1 MKKTRL
7 ALALASCLVAGSA
20 MAQSSVTVSGLVDAY
35 VGSMKN
41 SGDTG
46 SKASVGAGGMTTS
59 WIGFKGVEDLGGGL
73 KAEFNLTSFFR
84 PDTGASGR
92 FDGSDTLFSRD
103 ANIALSGNY
112 GRFMMGRGLAPSFLP
127 TVLFNPFGDSFT
139 FSPLVLHVYTP
150 SGNFGARTWPQ
161 ANAADSGW
169 SNEIIYTTPKFG
181 GLQANLHYQFGEVA
195 GQTGKKNIGANVL
208 YFNGGL
214 ALTGLYFDAQVANP
228 LSTSA
233 LLDAT
238 PVYSSINRQKTWMVG
253 ATYDFK
259 VVKLYG
265 TYQASKDTTAGTAQ
279 GKDKVYSV
287 GLSAPVGNGSVL
299 AGFART
305 KRTGDLYGT
314 ELARNTTSVGYDYFL
329 SKRTDVYAIV
339 MNDKISSQGTG
350 VSFGLGMRHRF

>member
-7 ALALASCLVAGSA
+7 ALALASCMVAGSA

-46 SKASVGAGGMTTS
+46 SKASVGSGGMTTS
-59 WIGFKGVEDLGGGL
+59 WIGFKGIEDLGGGL
-73 KAEFNLTSFFR
+73 RAEFALTSFFQA
-84 PDTGASGR
+84 DTGAYGR
-92 FDGSDTLFSRD
+92 FGGDNLFSRD
-103 ANIALSGNY
+103 ANVGLAGDF
-112 GRFMMGRGLAPSFLP
+112 GRVSLGRGLAPSFLP

-150 SGNFGARTWPQ
+150 SGNFGSRTWTQ

-169 SNEIIYTTPKFG
+169 SNEVIYTTPKFG
-181 GLQANLHYQFGEVA
+181 GLQANVHYQFGEVA
-195 GQTGKKNIGANVL
+195 GQSGKKNIGVNAL

-214 ALTGLYFDAQVANP
+214 ALTGLYFDAQVSNP
-228 LSTSA
+228 NSGA
-233 LLDAT
+233 AIIDAT
-238 PVYSSINRQKTWMVG
+238 SPFSSVTRQKTWMLG
-253 ATYDFK
+253 ATYDFQ

-265 TYQASKDTTAGTAQ
+265 TYQNSKDTTAGNPQA
-279 GKDKVYSV
+279 KDKLFSL
-287 GLSAPVGNGSVL
+287 GLSAPVGNGSIL

-305 KRTGDLYGT
+305 KRTGDL
-314 ELARNTTSVGYDYFL
+314 LAGGDVSRNTTSVGYDYFM
-329 SKRTDVYAIV
+329 SKRTDLYAIV
-339 MNDKISSQGTG
+339 MNDKISTQSNA

>member
-7 ALALASCLVAGSA
+7 ALALSACLMAGSA

-46 SKASVGAGGMTTS
+46 SKSSVGSGGMTTS

-73 KAEFNLTSFFR
+73 RAEFALTSFFQT
-84 PDTGASGR
+84 DTGAYGR
-92 FDGSDTLFSRD
+92 FSGDNLFSRD
-103 ANIALSGNY
+103 ANIGLSGEF
-112 GRFMMGRGLAPSFLP
+112 GKVSLGRGLAPSFLP

-150 SGNFGARTWPQ
+150 SGSFGARTWPQ

-169 SNEIIYTTPKFG
+169 SNEVIYTTPKFG

-195 GQTGKKNIGANVL
+195 GDNGKKNIGVNAL

-214 ALTGLYFDAQVANP
+214 ALTALYFDAQVSNP
-228 LSTSA
+228 NSGA
-233 LLDAT
+233 AVVDAT
-238 PVYSSINRQKTWMVG
+238 TPFASINRQKTWMLG
-253 ATYDFK
+253 ATYDFQ
-259 VVKLYG
+259 VIKLYG
-265 TYQASKDTTAGTAQ
+265 TYQTSKDTTAGASQ
-279 GKDKVYSV
+279 AKDKVMSA
-287 GLSAPVGNGSVL
+287 GLSIPVGNGSIL
-299 AGFART
+299 AAIART
-305 KRTGDLYGT
+305 KRTGDLLTTGDVS
-314 ELARNTTSVGYDYFL
+314 RNTTSVGYDYFL

-339 MNDKISSQGTG
+339 MNDKISSQSNAA
-350 VSFGLGMRHRF
+350 SFGLGIRHRF

>member
-7 ALALASCLVAGSA
+7 ALALASCLMAGSA
-20 MAQSSVTVSGLVDAY
+20 MAQSSVTVSGLVDAFA
-35 VGSMKN
+35 GSLKN

-46 SKASVGAGGMTTS
+46 SKASVGSGGLTTS

-73 KAEFNLTSFFR
+73 KAEFALTSFFQT
-84 PDTGASGR
+84 DTGASGR
-92 FDGSDTLFSRD
+92 FSGDNLFSRD
-103 ANIALSGNY
+103 ANIALSGSY

-150 SGNFGARTWPQ
+150 SGNFGARTWAQ

-214 ALTGLYFDAQVANP
+214 ALTGLYFDAQASNP
-228 LSTSA
+228 NSGA
-233 LLDAT
+233 AVIDAT
-238 PVYSSINRQKTWMVG
+238 APISSVTRQKTAMVG
-253 ATYDFK
+253 ATYDFQ

-265 TYQASKDTTAGTAQ
+265 TYQISKDTTAGTPEM
-279 GKDKVYSV
+279 KDKLASV
-287 GLSAPVGNGSVL
+287 GISAPIGNGSLLVGY
-299 AGFART
+299 ANT
-305 KRTGDLYGT
+305 KRSGSLIGNDVS
-314 ELARNTTSVGYDYFL
+314 RNTTSVGYDYFL
-329 SKRTDVYAIV
+329 SKRTDLYAIV
-339 MNDKISSQGTG
+339 MSDKVTTFGRSNG
-350 VSFGLGMRHRF
+350 FGLGIRHRF